1 MADLLRSIPLPN
13 GLTVRVVDHTRHYYG
28 DFYLVRL
35 EFSCTVSLLEA
46 YFTDRQTFDQAR
58 TLLGEIVSYRRNVD
72 QMGVPASA
80 IEQVREKLIDNFIVH
95 SLPYFATPDF
105 PKKLVLGEMRKSLR
119 KGTRFASPPV
129 KTDA

>member
-13 GLTVRVVDHTRHYYG
+13 GLIVRVVDHTRHYYG

-119 KGTRFASPPV
+119 KVTRFASPPV
-129 KTDA
+129 TDA

>member
-119 KGTRFASPPV
+119 KVTRFANPPV